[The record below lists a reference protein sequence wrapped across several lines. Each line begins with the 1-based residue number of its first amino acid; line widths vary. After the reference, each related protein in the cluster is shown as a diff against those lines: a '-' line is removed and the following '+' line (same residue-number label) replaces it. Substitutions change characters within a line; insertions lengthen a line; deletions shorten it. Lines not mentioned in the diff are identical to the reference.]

1 MKLLKYIAN
10 EVFSSKMLYE
20 ILQLQNEDAQCRRKS
35 ENLCQLLSSKK
46 KKKTRGIKEHFF
58 FELTCPKVF
67 DVSVN
72 QSSAS
77 FLLLSQSRAIFLISY
92 QNKPENP
99 FQSYDGAKKA

>member
-20 ILQLQNEDAQCRRKS
+20 ILQLQNEAAQCRRKS
-35 ENLCQLLSSKK
+35 ENLCQLLSSKMK
-46 KKKTRGIKEHFF
+46 KKIRGINEHFF
-58 FELTCPKVF
+58 FELTCPTKVF

-77 FLLLSQSRAIFLISY
+77 FLLFSQSRAIFLTSY

-99 FQSYDGAKKA
+99 F